1 MISSLP
7 TRPAFY
13 LCNDFMTG
21 DSLSLTVDEI
31 NRLTLFAFLVD
42 AEPQRPAI
50 TCTIVGLLWVNTG
63 HLSNPPSPP
72 PPTYIKEV
80 TWTETCLLPC
90 IYPNSF
96 MHRNAVMQS
105 AVRFCGEDWADGAT

>member
-1 MISSLP
+1 MIGSLP

-21 DSLSLTVDEI
+21 DSLSLPVDEI

-42 AEPQRPAI
+42 AEPQRAAI
-50 TCTIVGLLWVNTG
+50 ICTIVGLLLVNTG

-80 TWTETCLLPC
+80 TWTETCLLPL
-90 IYPNSF
+90 IYPDSF
-96 MHRNAVMQS
+96 MHRNAVMES
-105 AVRFCGEDWADGAT
+105 AVRFCSEDWADGAT